1 MARLRRPFYGW
12 WIVGAAIVLQALP
25 SGLLQQA
32 YGSYVVLLERE
43 FGWSR
48 TTLSGAFSAVRL
60 EEGLLGPLQGWMLD
74 RFGPRAVMRIGVL
87 VFAAGFFLFARIDSV
102 VGFYVAFLVMA
113 VGASMMGFL
122 SITTAIVQWFQRKRS
137 TAMGLALLGT
147 ALGGFALPLVVW
159 GLENWGWRTVANVS
173 AVIILVVGL
182 PVTQIVRHRPQ
193 QYGLLPDGRQPSA
206 PSEDGTVDTGDAEG
220 PAMTAREAMRTRAFW
235 FISFAHTGSVL
246 VVSVIQV
253 HFVAYVT
260 EDLGLTLAAA
270 AWMFTLQTLTNL
282 ISRPIG
288 GWLADRWS
296 SRHVTAA
303 AMLGHMVALVIL
315 AFSTNIWG
323 VAIAALLNGWC
334 WGVRVPVIV
343 SMRAEYFGSGSF
355 GAIMGISSLVVTSGA
370 VVAPIAAAWAYDVLG
385 SYTIS
390 FVLLAVLA
398 GLSSLFLLVLP
409 KPGAGAPATP
419 GPEGARV

>member
-1 MARLRRPFYGW
+1 MKRLKRPFYGW

-25 SGLLQQA
+25 AGLLQQA

-48 TTLSGAFSAVRL
+48 TTLSGAFSAVRM

-74 RFGPRAVMRIGVL
+74 RFGPRAVMRVGVV
-87 VFAAGFFLFARIDSV
+87 VFGCGFFVFARIDTV
-102 VGFYVAFLVMA
+102 VGFYASFLLMA
-113 VGASMMGFL
+113 VGASLVGFL
-122 SITTAIVQWFQRKRS
+122 SITTAIVNWFQRKRS

-147 ALGGFALPLVVW
+147 AIGGLALPVVVW
-159 GLENWGWRTVANVS
+159 GLDTWGWRAVANVS
-173 AVIILVVGL
+173 GIIVLVIGL

-193 QYGLLPDGRQPSA
+193 QYGLLPDGRQPG
-206 PSEDGTVDTGDAEG
+206 EDPVRPAGSKPDEG
-220 PAMTAREAMRTRAFW
+220 PTLTAREAMRTRAFW

-253 HFVAYVT
+253 HFILYVT
-260 EDLGLTLAAA
+260 EDLGFSLAMGG
-270 AWMFTLQTLTNL
+270 WMFTLQTLTNL
-282 ISRPIG
+282 VARPLG
-288 GWLADRWS
+288 GWIADRTN
-296 SRHVTAA
+296 SRHVVAV

-315 AFSTNIWG
+315 AFSTNVWG
-323 VAIAALLNGWC
+323 VAASALLNGAC

-355 GAIMGISSLVVTSGA
+355 GSIMGISSLVVTSGA

-385 SYTIS
+385 SYTLA
-390 FVLLAVLA
+390 FVVLAALA
-398 GLSSLFLLVLP
+398 GLSSLFLFFLP
-409 KPGAGAPATP
+409 PPATEDADDP
-419 GPEGARV
+419 LGAAA